1 MELCLSRAP
10 FEGRSQGDALS
21 ENRIPGLRL
30 VNAAD
35 DDMRLKVDQGIRR
48 LAETSAHHLQG
59 QERLRGEL
67 REKNRELSELRKTVA
82 ALRRERERLRE
93 IFLSLEKKLMALSS
107 SEGEESR

>member
-1 MELCLSRAP
+1 M
-10 FEGRSQGDALS
+10 S